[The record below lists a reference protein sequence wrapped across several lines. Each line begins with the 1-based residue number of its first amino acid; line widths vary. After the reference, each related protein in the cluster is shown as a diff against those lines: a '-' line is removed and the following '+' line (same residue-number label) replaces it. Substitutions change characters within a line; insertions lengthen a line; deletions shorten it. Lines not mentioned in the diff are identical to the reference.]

1 MNRKDI
7 LEMASSAVH
16 AMDMDHDYGK
26 PEDNFATIAE
36 LWNTYLEAV
45 FNDSENDAHVY
56 LCSRDVA
63 AMMILL
69 KIARV
74 ASSRKDDH
82 WIDIAGY
89 AACGGEIDSYEAVV
103 DEARKIV
110 EAVQR
115 NSTSSGEGSGG
126 IELRYDE

>member
-45 FNDSENDAHVY
+45 FNDSESDAHVY
-56 LCSRDVA
+56 LGSRDVA

-82 WIDIAGY
+82 WVDIAGY

-103 DEARKIV
+103 NEARKIV

-115 NSTSSGEGSGG
+115 NSTSSSEGSGG